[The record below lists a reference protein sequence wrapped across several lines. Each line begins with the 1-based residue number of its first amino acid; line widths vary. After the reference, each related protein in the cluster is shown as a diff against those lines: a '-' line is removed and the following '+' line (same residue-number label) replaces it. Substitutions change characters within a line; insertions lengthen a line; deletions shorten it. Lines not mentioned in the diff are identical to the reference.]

1 MTFLTTLKK
10 ANSNLLRTKF
20 RTFLT
25 ILSIT
30 IGAITLSLILVISS
44 GFQTWINNQTE
55 GGKEVGSFKVV
66 PKGTEGAVQANLSA
80 VKEYQEGLEGGF
92 FGRNLTDKDIE
103 NLKKIKG
110 VSRVEKSLHTKVTY
124 LYAETQNSKKIFSYT
139 YTIYPKNEFPL
150 YAGQTPKSDDN
161 QNILLSYEV
170 AQKLGYDEPKDI
182 LNKEL
187 ALNFRKDA
195 GGNYT
200 KKVTVLGILRNSIFY
215 NSTNI
220 LPEKMIQGIYDQTV
234 IETEKDK
241 NLGYTSLTVIY
252 NDDLNESEVK
262 DMKQNIEKLDLGIMT
277 NDTAKK
283 SLESVLST
291 MQFGLGMF
299 AMIGL
304 VTGFFGVI
312 NTLFTA
318 SLERTKEIGLMR
330 ALGMSKKGVFGLF
343 AVEATLIGFW
353 SSVIGITVTTFLSFA
368 INQIA
373 KSAKLF
379 GFESG
384 DVFGVSL
391 GNILIVIFSISFIT
405 FIAGIIPAIRASN
418 IEPTE
423 ALKYE

>member
-1 MTFLTTLKK
+1 MTILTTLKK

-30 IGAITLSLILVISS
+30 IGAITLSLILVISG

-55 GGKEVGSFKVV
+55 GGREVGSFKVV
-66 PKGTEGAVQANLSA
+66 PKGTEGVVQTDLSA
-80 VKEYQEGLEGGF
+80 VKEYQEGLEGGV
-92 FGRNLTDKDIE
+92 FGRNLTEKDIE
-103 NLKKIKG
+103 NLKQIKG
-110 VSRVEKSLHTKVTY
+110 ISRVEKSLHTKVTY
-124 LYAETQNSKKIFSYT
+124 LYAQTQDSKKIFSYID
-139 YTIYPKNEFPL
+139 TIYPKNEFPL
-150 YAGQTPKSDDN
+150 YAGQVPNSEDT
-161 QNILLSYEV
+161 QNILMSYEV

-182 LNKEL
+182 LNKEI

-353 SSVIGITVTTFLSFA
+353 SSVVGVGITAFLSFI
-368 INQIA
+368 INQVA
-373 KSAKLF
+373 KSSKLF